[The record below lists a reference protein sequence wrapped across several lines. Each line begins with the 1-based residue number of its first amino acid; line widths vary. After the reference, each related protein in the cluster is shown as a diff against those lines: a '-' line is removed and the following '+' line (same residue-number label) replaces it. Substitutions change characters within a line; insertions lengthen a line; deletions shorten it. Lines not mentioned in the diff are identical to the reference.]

1 MGSGRFHHS
10 APWRD
15 PWRHDWDFCEQVVP
29 GNKSYCKRS
38 PRLATCESI
47 SRAAG
52 PRRLE
57 CKFAAI
63 TRMDKALLFPS
74 SFASF
79 LVRKRRRRLAVS
91 RAAGPIVYALLKGCV
106 TDFFFFFFF
115 YEELRNFSAKQVR
128 ANVKDIDT
136 IDEIIDTIM
145 YIIYCELLLLIST
158 DIGNVRSSLFRSSFR
173 LSDSLFAFEYFYSI
187 TLPRIEMKF
196 ETRNRCKR
204 WW

>member
-106 TDFFFFFFF
+106 TDFFFFF

-128 ANVKDIDT
+128 ANVKDIDMYDRWDNRYNYVYN
-136 IDEIIDTIM
+136 ILRVIIINKHG
-145 YIIYCELLLLIST
+145 Y
-158 DIGNVRSSLFRSSFR
+158 R
-173 LSDSLFAFEYFYSI
+173 
-187 TLPRIEMKF
+187 
-196 ETRNRCKR
+196 
-204 WW
+204 

>member
-1 MGSGRFHHS
+1 MGSGLFHHS

-52 PRRLE
+52 PRRLA

-63 TRMDKALLFPS
+63 TRVDKAFLPPPP
-74 SFASF
+74 FASF
-79 LVRKRRRRLAVS
+79 LVHRRLAGS

-106 TDFFFFFFF
+106 ADFFF
-115 YEELRNFSAKQVR
+115 ENW
-128 ANVKDIDT
+128 
-136 IDEIIDTIM
+136 EI
-145 YIIYCELLLLIST
+145 
-158 DIGNVRSSLFRSSFR
+158 F
-173 LSDSLFAFEYFYSI
+173 
-187 TLPRIEMKF
+187 P
-196 ETRNRCKR
+196 RNRCER
-204 WW
+204 TWRIHRVYRRGNRYNYDNMLRVAVINNHGYR